1 MGIILNTTTIN
12 SIWKGTTQVN
22 RVYLGDVLV
31 FGEEPTP
38 SDITT

>member
-12 SIWKGTTQVN
+12 SMYMGTTQVN
-22 RVYLGDVLV
+22 RVYFGDVLV

-38 SDITT
+38 ISGV